1 MVKKY
6 LYQKFLLNQTEYEN
20 VKLRI
25 YGVSE
30 AVLKVEEYGVETNLF
45 DGKNGV
51 VRRISISR
59 MDNEIDSEQDWAK
72 FSQQCSSLDRLIICV
87 ENLYKNN
94 PISYDYRICTMK
106 AYAKRLT
113 DSGIR
118 FVFVIVN

>member
-1 MVKKY
+1 M
-6 LYQKFLLNQTEYEN
+6 YQKFLLNKTEYEN